1 MAEIK
6 SMTGYGK
13 AEKVI
18 GNKKITIEVRALN
31 SKQMDMNLRS
41 PQIYRMLEFDL
52 RKLVSVMATRG
63 KFDITL
69 TQESLGKE
77 TTAVFNGEAFKSY
90 YDSISKTMAEVG
102 LNTDKQEIVSA
113 ILRLPEVMILDNE
126 ELSEAETKA
135 ISDCCSEALKSLN
148 TFRIKEGNILIADIL
163 THISNI
169 ENSLKQIEPYEK
181 GRIEKIRASM
191 ESDLNKPEL
200 TVGIDKNRFEQEL
213 IYYLEKID
221 ITEEKIRLAQHCAF
235 FRQTVEHEDM
245 PGRKLGFIAQEIG
258 REINTIGSKAGEVNI
273 QKLVVEMK
281 DELEKIKEQLL
292 NVL

>member
-18 GNKKITIEVRALN
+18 ENKKITVEVRSLN
-31 SKQMDMNLRS
+31 SKQMDMNFRG
-41 PQIYRMLEFDL
+41 PQIYRILEFDL
-52 RKLVSVMATRG
+52 RKLVSIMATRG

-69 TQESLGKE
+69 TQESLNGE
-77 TTAVFNGEAFKSY
+77 TTAVFNEVAFKSY
-90 YDSISKTMAEVG
+90 FNSISKTMTEVG
-102 LNTDKQEIVSA
+102 LTPDKQEIVSA
-113 ILRLPEVMILDNE
+113 ILRLPEVMLIDNE
-126 ELSEAETKA
+126 KLSETETKA
-135 ISDCCSEALKSLN
+135 ILDCCSEALNSLN
-148 TFRIKEGNILIADIL
+148 TFRIKEGNILIVDIL
-163 THISNI
+163 SHISNI
-169 ENSLKQIEPYEK
+169 ENGLKLIEPFEK
-181 GRIEKIRASM
+181 ERIEKVRASIK
-191 ESDLNKPEL
+191 SDLNSLEL
-200 TVGIDKNRFEQEL
+200 TMGIDKNRFEQEL

-221 ITEEKIRLAQHCAF
+221 ITEEKVRLAQHCTF
-235 FRQTVEHEDM
+235 FRQTVEKEDM

-273 QKLVVEMK
+273 QKLVIEMK